1 MTPRLPV
8 VFILVT
14 IVIEAMGIGLILP
27 VMPALLKEVQ
37 GTDLSQAALWGGLL
51 ASTYAL
57 MQFLFSPTIGNLS
70 DRFGR
75 RPVLLLS
82 MAVIFLD
89 YILMAFAHTIWL
101 LLLGRIIAGIAAATM
116 STAFAFMAD
125 ISPPEKKAA
134 NFGLV
139 SAAFGAGFVLGPAMG
154 GLLAE
159 WGPRAPFWAAAILS
173 GANLTL
179 GLFVLPETIKQRRPF
194 NLARANP
201 LGGLRAVTALPG
213 LGALLLVF
221 FFYQVANWVY
231 PAIWAY
237 FTQSAFGWGER
248 MVGASLAVYGTSMV
262 VVQGVLIRWIIP
274 RLGERATLRWFLP
287 YNAVILL
294 CVAFVPYGWLM
305 LLLTPFSALGAVVE
319 PAIKGIASRVTAD
332 DAQGELQGVLAS
344 ITAVAAI
351 VSPLLMTRI
360 FNIATDGDRHFPGAP
375 FLAACGLM
383 VVAGLLYRGQRSL
396 RASLNT

>member
-1 MTPRLPV
+1 MTPRLPT
-8 VFILVT
+8 VFILLT

-27 VMPALLKEVQ
+27 VMPTLLQQVQ
-37 GTDLSQAALWGGLL
+37 GTDLSRAALWGGLL
-51 ASTYAL
+51 ASSYAL

-82 MAVIFLD
+82 MAVIFVD
-89 YILMAFAHTIWL
+89 YIVMALADTIWL

-173 GANLTL
+173 GTNLAF
-179 GLFVLPETIKQRRPF
+179 GLLVLPETLRTRRPF
-194 NLARANP
+194 TLARANP

-231 PAIWAY
+231 PSIWAY
-237 FTQSAFGWGER
+237 FTQAAFGWEER
-248 MVGASLAVYGTSMV
+248 MVGVSLAVYGISMV
-262 VVQGVLIRWIIP
+262 MVQGVLIRWILP

-287 YNAVILL
+287 YNAVILF

-319 PAIKGIASRVTAD
+319 PAIKGIASRATAE

-344 ITAVAAI
+344 ITAIAAI

-360 FNIATDGDRHFPGAP
+360 FNLATEGGRDLPGAP
-375 FLAACGLM
+375 FLMATVLM
-383 VVAGLLYRGQRSL
+383 VTAWGLYRGQRVL
-396 RASLNT
+396 RASANT